1 MQLNN
6 EEAKEMLFFRKYYV
20 EGIDIEVNIE
30 MEIRIEVETK
40 GKGKRR
46 RRRRQ
51 KMLWGGLLCSDDD

>member
-20 EGIDIEVNIE
+20 EEIDIEVNIE
-30 MEIRIEVETK
+30 MEIRIEVEI
-40 GKGKRR
+40 KGKRR

-51 KMLWGGLLCSDDD
+51 KMLWGELLCSDDD

>member
-20 EGIDIEVNIE
+20 EEIDIEVNIE
-30 MEIRIEVETK
+30 MEIRIEVEI
-40 GKGKRR
+40 KGKRR